1 MTYSKANQML
11 MAAEKRGY
19 VKYHSG
25 ITSFEEGGRVT
36 NYGIN
41 IDGDGNE
48 GRLFGCPKII
58 WTVGEVNDL
67 LGTNYKLPKS
77 EMGY

>member
-25 ITSFEEGGRVT
+25 IVSFEEGGRVT

-41 IDGDGNE
+41 IDGDGHD

-58 WTVGEVNDL
+58 WTVGGVNDL